1 MQPAPFPAGRLH
13 PSERGTRVC
22 YGEAMTKSLM
32 GDAFGH
38 HVWAT
43 LRVIDEC
50 LKLTPAQLETAVPG
64 TYGSILDTV
73 RHTVG
78 ADSSYLFVLSGGLIP
93 LIDEDHME
101 LPELRAV
108 IESHGAAWSGVLR
121 DDLDPDA
128 VLERHRDD
136 GSETHAPLS
145 IRLAQALHHGTDH
158 RSQICTALTTLGVE
172 PPAIDVWDF
181 GWQDGRVVE
190 IPPTS

>member
-1 MQPAPFPAGRLH
+1 
-13 PSERGTRVC
+13 
-22 YGEAMTKSLM
+22 M
-32 GDAFGH
+32 GDAFAH

-50 LKLTPAQLETAVPG
+50 LKLTPEQLETAVPG
-64 TYGSILDTV
+64 TYGSILDTM

-78 ADSSYLFVLSGGLIP
+78 ADSSYLFVLSGGLTP

-101 LPELRAV
+101 LPELRSV
-108 IESHGAAWSGVLR
+108 MESYGAAWSGVLR

-136 GSETHAPLS
+136 GSETHAPVS
-145 IRLAQALHHGTDH
+145 IRLAQVLHHGTDH